1 MEEITL
7 TEQNYHSIEAR
18 KLYMGYSQFKDFLDC
33 PKKALA
39 KINGELE
46 EKSTD
51 ALLFGSY
58 VDAYFSGTLNDFIL
72 EHSEMFN
79 SKTGQLKTQFANV
92 QTVIDAIENDE
103 LLNKMLQGEHQ
114 VIMTGII
121 AGVPFKIKV
130 DSLFRDKYIVDQK
143 VMRDMKPVWI
153 ERDGRNV
160 KVNFVEA
167 FRYDLEGAI
176 YQEIV
181 RQNTGKRLPFILAV
195 TTKEDVPSKALL
207 KIDQEDLDAA
217 LQEVEELAPT
227 FNAMKQGKL
236 EPTGCGECEVC
247 RKDKKVT
254 GIFSYHTCD
263 PYTNEDF

>member
-7 TEQNYHSIEAR
+7 TEQNYHSTEAR

-46 EKSTD
+46 EKQTE

-72 EHSEMFN
+72 EHNEIFN
-79 SKTGQLKTQFANV
+79 AKTGQLKAPYVNV
-92 QTVIDAIENDE
+92 EKVIESIENDE
-103 LLNKMLQGEHQ
+103 LLYKMLQGEHQ

-130 DSLFRDKYIVDQK
+130 DSFFKDKYIVDQK
-143 VMRDMKPVWI
+143 VMRDMNPVWI
-153 ERDGRNV
+153 ETDGRKG

-181 RQNTGKRLPFILAV
+181 RQRTGKRLPFILAV
-195 TTKEDVPSKALL
+195 TTKEDVPAKALL
-207 KIDQEDLDAA
+207 KIDQEDLDKA
-217 LQEVEELAPT
+217 LEEVKRLAPK
-227 FNAMKQGKL
+227 FQAMKEGKI
-236 EPTGCGECEVC
+236 EPYGCGKCEVC
-247 RKDKKVT
+247 RKDKKIT
-254 GIFSYHTCD
+254 GIFSYHIYD
-263 PYTNEDF
+263 PFQNDDF